1 VARSGEFNGLEDMA
15 RSQEL
20 RRRASVEAGIE
31 SEGDE

>member
-1 VARSGEFNGLEDMA
+1 LEDMA